1 MSHEI
6 PPRSGVAFELKA
18 GQRLKVIDPRG
29 EQVSDLLAFNRHDLG
44 EVISSGRTLDY
55 ASRIYLTTGDALYS
69 NRSRV
74 MLRIGED
81 RVGRHDFLLTPCS
94 ADTFRIIYGDTD
106 PHRGC
111 FGNLAEALAPYGVGP
126 DQIPTAFNVFMNVP
140 VDGATGAL
148 TVEPPLSKAGDFT
161 VFEAE
166 MDLIIGLTA
175 CSALQSNNHAF
186 KPIHYEIL

>member
-6 PPRSGVAFELKA
+6 PPRSGVAFALKA